1 MPSDKPPLPNNA
13 DPVSALPATESTLPA
28 IDDLSVEP
36 APLAEY
42 DTPWKIALE
51 HHFEPFMAFY
61 FPRAHAQIDWTIPHE
76 FLDKE
81 LQAITKDAL
90 VGTRHVDKL
99 VKVQRLSGEEDWI
112 FIHIEVQVARVPRFA
127 ERMYVYNYRIFDRYV
142 KPVASMAVLGDD
154 DPNWL
159 PREYAYEALD
169 CEIGFRFPVAKLA
182 HYADQEA
189 ALELNPNPFA
199 LLTLAYLHTRATR
212 SDMTARFA
220 VKCRLIRML
229 YARKW
234 EGAAIREFLKVI
246 DWMMALPPGLESKL
260 NSFVGEL
267 EEEKR
272 MEYVTS
278 IERVRLAQLRESAM
292 NEGSAG
298 MLARLV
304 TRRFGALPDLVQ
316 QRIQSATLEQLEA
329 WSDRFLDARTL
340 DEVFQDLPH

>member
-1 MPSDKPPLPNNA
+1 MPSDTPPLSRNP
-13 DPVSALPATESTLPA
+13 DPESAQPA

-90 VGTRHVDKL
+90 VGSRHVDKL

-127 ERMYVYNYRIFDRYV
+127 ERMYVYNYRIFDRYT

-182 HYADQEA
+182 HYTGQEA
-189 ALELNPNPFA
+189 ALELDPNPFA

-212 SDMTARFA
+212 SDMAARFA

-229 YARKW
+229 YVRKW

-246 DWMMALPPGLESKL
+246 DWMMALPPGLEKKL

-278 IERVRLAQLRESAM
+278 IERVRLAQVRQEAS
-292 NEGSAG
+292 GD
-298 MLARLV
+298 MLSRLLS
-304 TRRFGALPDLVQ
+304 RRFGALPALVQ
-316 QRIQSATLEQLEA
+316 ERIRGASLAQLEA
-329 WSDRFLDARTL
+329 WSDRFLDAREL

>member
-1 MPSDKPPLPNNA
+1 
-13 DPVSALPATESTLPA
+13 
-28 IDDLSVEP
+28 
-36 APLAEY
+36 
-42 DTPWKIALE
+42 
-51 HHFEPFMAFY
+51 MAK
-61 FPRAHAQIDWTIPHE
+61 

-90 VGTRHVDKL
+90 VGTRHLDKL
-99 VKVQRLSGEEDWI
+99 VKVRRLTGEEDWI
-112 FIHIEVQVARVPRFA
+112 FIHIEVQVARVPCFA
-127 ERMYVYNYRIFDRYV
+127 ERMYVYNYRIFDRYT

-182 HYADQEA
+182 HYGEQEA
-189 ALELNPNPFA
+189 ALEADPNPFA

-212 SDMTARFA
+212 SDMAARFA

-229 YARKW
+229 YARNWK
-234 EGAAIREFLKVI
+234 ESAIREFLKVI
-246 DWMMALPPGLESKL
+246 DWMMALPPGLEKQL

-278 IERVRLAQLRESAM
+278 IERVRMAQLRETAM
-292 NEGSAG
+292 NEGEQKGKQESHAD
-298 MLARLV
+298 MLSRLLV
-304 TRRFGALPDLVQ
+304 RRFGALPALVVE
-316 QRIQSATLEQLEA
+316 RIKSASLAQLEA
-329 WSDRFLDARTL
+329 WFDGALDARAL